1 MKERVISVT
10 ERGDSL
16 IERYSSNVFDDT
28 AMRKYLPG
36 DTYKQ
41 LRKTIND
48 GRTLDPAI
56 ADAVANGMKRW
67 ALDKGATHFTHW
79 FQPMTGYTAEKHDSF
94 INPQGDG
101 TIIMSFSGKE
111 LVRGEADASSFPSG
125 GMRATFEARGYTAW
139 DCTSPAFVK
148 DGTLC
153 VPTCFCSFNGD
164 ILDKKTPLLR
174 SMEALSAQSV
184 RVLRCFGDQDTRRVV
199 AMTGAEQEYFLVSK
213 ELYQQRHDLM
223 LCGRT
228 LFGAKPAKGQELYDH
243 YYGSIKEN
251 VAKYMREVDE
261 ELWSLGV
268 PSKTEHN
275 EVAPAQHELAP
286 VFNTV
291 NIATDNNQL
300 IMETLKKVALRNNLV
315 CLLHEKPFAGVN
327 GSGKHNNWSINA
339 DGTRNLLKQ
348 GKTPEN
354 NAQFLLFLSAFIW
367 AVDEYADLLR
377 MTIASPGNDH
387 RLGGHEAP
395 PCIVSVFLGDLLT
408 DILQEIETG
417 GESTFRQGGSLQIGV
432 SSMPVL
438 PQDVSDR
445 NRTSPMAYTGNKFE
459 FRMLGS
465 SMSIADCNTVTNLIM
480 TDILSRIADRLE
492 KCGDINAEVRDIIRD
507 IMRDHKRVIFNGN
520 NYSREWIEEAAR
532 RGLPNIDNSVDAF
545 DAAITP
551 KTVDLFERFGV
562 LSRRELEARY
572 GIYHDNYVSTV
583 NIEALTMI
591 EMAKRQILPAIV
603 KYTRFVADSFNS
615 LHQTGLALDV
625 SVESGILKD
634 VTAAGAQFKANLS
647 KLEKLVE
654 KAHTE
659 TFDSVKARSVF
670 YRDKILPAMNAL
682 RETSDKLE
690 TLLGDEYWPLPTY
703 TDLLFNE

>member
-1 MKERVISVT
+1 MRDISVFSVT
-10 ERGDSL
+10 EN
-16 IERYSSNVFDDT
+16 YAVNVFDDD

-41 LRKTIND
+41 LRKTINE
-48 GRTLDPAI
+48 GRNLDPAI
-56 ADAVANGMKRW
+56 SDAVANGMKSW

-79 FQPMTGYTAEKHDSF
+79 FQPLTGYTAEKHDSF
-94 INPQGDG
+94 INPQKDG
-101 TIIMSFSGKE
+101 TVIMSFSGKE

-153 VPTCFCSFNGD
+153 IPTCFCSFNGD
-164 ILDKKTPLLR
+164 ILDKKPPLLR
-174 SMEALSAQSV
+174 SMEALSREAV
-184 RVLRCFGDQDTRRVV
+184 RILRCFGDKEAKRVIS
-199 AMTGAEQEYFLVSK
+199 MSGAEQEYFLISR
-213 ELYQQRHDLM
+213 ELFSRRHDLM

-228 LFGAKPAKGQELYDH
+228 LFGARPPKGQELYDH

-251 VAKYMREVDE
+251 VSEYMRQVDK

-286 VFNTV
+286 VFNTS
-291 NIATDNNQL
+291 NIACDNNQL
-300 IMETLKKVALRNNLV
+300 IMETLKKVALRNDMV

-327 GSGKHNNWSINA
+327 GSGKHNNWSMTT
-339 DGTRNLLKQ
+339 DGARNLLKQ
-348 GKTPEN
+348 GKTPES

-367 AVDEYADLLR
+367 AVDDYADLLR

-408 DILQEIETG
+408 DILHEIETG
-417 GESTFRQGGSLQIGV
+417 GESNFRQGGSLKIGL
-432 SSMPVL
+432 SSMPTL

-465 SMSIADCNTVTNLIM
+465 SMSIADCNTVMNLM
-480 TDILSRIADRLE
+480 MCDVLSKIADRLE
-492 KCGDINAEVRDIIRD
+492 KCSDINAEVRDIIKD
-507 IMRDHKRVIFNGN
+507 IMREHKRVIFNGN
-520 NYSREWIEEAAR
+520 NYSREWVEEAER
-532 RGLPNIDNSVDAF
+532 RGLPNITNSVDAF
-545 DAAITP
+545 DAAIAE
-551 KTVDLFERFGV
+551 KNIALFERFGV
-562 LSRRELEARY
+562 LTERELKARY
-572 GIYHDNYVSTV
+572 GIYHDNYVNTL

-591 EMAKRQILPAIV
+591 EMSKRQILPAIIS
-603 KYTRFVADSFNS
+603 YTSFLSSSLNS
-615 LHQTGLALDV
+615 LKETGLALDV
-625 SVESGILKD
+625 SLQAGMLKD
-634 VTAAGAQFKANLS
+634 VTAAGVQFRANLS
-647 KLEKLVE
+647 KLEKLVDKVKCE
-654 KAHTE
+654 SFE
-659 TFDSVKARSVF
+659 SIKARSVF
-670 YRDKILPAMNAL
+670 YRDKIVPAMEAL
-682 RETSDKLE
+682 RETADKLE
-690 TLLGDEYWPLPTY
+690 NLLGDKNWPIPTY
-703 TDLLFNE
+703 TDLMFGE

>member
-1 MKERVISVT
+1 MHENNVFSVT
-10 ERGDSL
+10 EN
-16 IERYSSNVFDDT
+16 YAVNVFDDD

-41 LRKTIND
+41 LRKTINE
-48 GRTLDPAI
+48 GRNLDPAI
-56 ADAVANGMKRW
+56 SDAVANGMKSW

-79 FQPMTGYTAEKHDSF
+79 FQPLTGYTAEKHDSF
-94 INPQGDG
+94 INPQKDG
-101 TIIMSFSGKE
+101 TVIMSFSGKE

-153 VPTCFCSFNGD
+153 IPTCFCSFNGD

-174 SMEALSAQSV
+174 SMEALSREAV
-184 RVLRCFGDQDTRRVV
+184 RILRCFGDKEAKRVIS
-199 AMTGAEQEYFLVSK
+199 MSGAEQEYFLISR
-213 ELYQQRHDLM
+213 ELFSRRHDLM

-228 LFGAKPAKGQELYDH
+228 LFGARPPKGQELYDH

-251 VAKYMREVDE
+251 VSEYMRQVDK

-286 VFNTV
+286 VFNTS
-291 NIATDNNQL
+291 NIACDNNQL
-300 IMETLKKVALRNNLV
+300 IMETLKKVALRNDMV

-327 GSGKHNNWSINA
+327 GSGKHNNWSLNI
-339 DGTRNLLKQ
+339 DGARNLLKQ
-348 GKTPEN
+348 GKTPES

-367 AVDEYADLLR
+367 AVDDYADLLR

-408 DILQEIETG
+408 DILHEIETG
-417 GESTFRQGGSLQIGV
+417 GESNFREGGSLKIGL
-432 SSMPVL
+432 SSMPTL

-465 SMSIADCNTVTNLIM
+465 SMSIADCNTVINLM
-480 TDILSRIADRLE
+480 MCDVLSKIADRLE
-492 KCGDINAEVRDIIRD
+492 KCSDINAEVRDIIKD
-507 IMRDHKRVIFNGN
+507 IMREHKRVIFNGN
-520 NYSREWIEEAAR
+520 NYSREWVEEAER
-532 RGLPNIDNSVDAF
+532 RGLPNITNSVDAF
-545 DAAITP
+545 DAAIAE
-551 KTVDLFERFGV
+551 KNIALFERFGV
-562 LSRRELEARY
+562 LTERELKARY
-572 GIYHDNYVSTV
+572 GIYHDNYVNTL

-591 EMAKRQILPAIV
+591 EMSKRQILPAIIS
-603 KYTRFVADSFNS
+603 YTNFLSSSLNS
-615 LHQTGLALDV
+615 LKETGLALDV
-625 SVESGILKD
+625 SLQAGMLKD
-634 VTAAGAQFKANLS
+634 VTAAGVQFRANLS
-647 KLEKLVE
+647 KLEKLVDKVKCE
-654 KAHTE
+654 SFE
-659 TFDSVKARSVF
+659 SIKARSVF
-670 YRDKILPAMNAL
+670 YRDKIVPAMEAL
-682 RETSDKLE
+682 RETADRLE
-690 TLLGDEYWPLPTY
+690 NLLGDKNWPIPTY
-703 TDLLFNE
+703 TDLMFGE

>member
-1 MKERVISVT
+1 MRDISVFSVT
-10 ERGDSL
+10 EN
-16 IERYSSNVFDDT
+16 YAVNVFDDD

-41 LRKTIND
+41 LRKTINE
-48 GRTLDPAI
+48 GRNLDPAI
-56 ADAVANGMKRW
+56 SDAVANGMKSW

-79 FQPMTGYTAEKHDSF
+79 FQPLTGYTAEKHDSF
-94 INPQGDG
+94 INPQKDG
-101 TIIMSFSGKE
+101 TVIMSFSGKE

-153 VPTCFCSFNGD
+153 IPTCFCSFNGD
-164 ILDKKTPLLR
+164 ILDKKPPLLR
-174 SMEALSAQSV
+174 SMEALSREAV
-184 RVLRCFGDQDTRRVV
+184 RILRCFGDKEAKRVIS
-199 AMTGAEQEYFLVSK
+199 MSGAEQEYFLISR
-213 ELYQQRHDLM
+213 ELFSRRHDLM

-228 LFGAKPAKGQELYDH
+228 LFGARPPKGQELYDH

-251 VAKYMREVDE
+251 VSEYMRQVDK

-286 VFNTV
+286 VFNTS
-291 NIATDNNQL
+291 NIACDNNQL
-300 IMETLKKVALRNNLV
+300 IMETLKKVALRNDMV

-327 GSGKHNNWSINA
+327 GSGKHNNWSLNI
-339 DGTRNLLKQ
+339 DGARNLLKQ
-348 GKTPEN
+348 GKTPES

-367 AVDEYADLLR
+367 AVDDYADLLR

-408 DILQEIETG
+408 DILHEIETG
-417 GESTFRQGGSLQIGV
+417 GESNFRQGGSLKIGL
-432 SSMPVL
+432 SSMPTL

-465 SMSIADCNTVTNLIM
+465 SMSIADCNTVMNLM
-480 TDILSRIADRLE
+480 MCDVLSKIADRLE
-492 KCGDINAEVRDIIRD
+492 KCSDINAEVRDIIKD
-507 IMRDHKRVIFNGN
+507 IMREHKRVIFNGN
-520 NYSREWIEEAAR
+520 NYSREWVEEAER
-532 RGLPNIDNSVDAF
+532 RGLPNITNSVDAF
-545 DAAITP
+545 DAAIAE
-551 KTVDLFERFGV
+551 KNIALFERFGV
-562 LSRRELEARY
+562 LTERELKARY
-572 GIYHDNYVSTV
+572 GIYHDNYVNTL

-591 EMAKRQILPAIV
+591 EMSKRQILPAIIS
-603 KYTRFVADSFNS
+603 YTSFLSSSLNS
-615 LHQTGLALDV
+615 LKETGLALDV
-625 SVESGILKD
+625 SLQAGMLKD
-634 VTAAGAQFKANLS
+634 VTAAGVQFRANLS
-647 KLEKLVE
+647 KLEKLVDKVKCE
-654 KAHTE
+654 SFE
-659 TFDSVKARSVF
+659 SIKARSVF
-670 YRDKILPAMNAL
+670 YRDKIVPAMEAL
-682 RETSDKLE
+682 RETADKLE
-690 TLLGDEYWPLPTY
+690 NLLGDKNWPIPTY
-703 TDLLFNE
+703 TDLMFGE

>member
-1 MKERVISVT
+1 MRDISVFSVT
-10 ERGDSL
+10 EN
-16 IERYSSNVFDDT
+16 YAVNVFDDD

-41 LRKTIND
+41 LRKTINE
-48 GRTLDPAI
+48 GRNLDPAI
-56 ADAVANGMKRW
+56 SDAVANGMKSW

-79 FQPMTGYTAEKHDSF
+79 FQPLTGYTAEKHDSF
-94 INPQGDG
+94 INPQKDG
-101 TIIMSFSGKE
+101 TVIMSFSGKE

-153 VPTCFCSFNGD
+153 IPTCFCSFNGD

-174 SMEALSAQSV
+174 SMEALSREAV
-184 RVLRCFGDQDTRRVV
+184 RILRCFGDKEAKRVIS
-199 AMTGAEQEYFLVSK
+199 MSGAEQEYFLISR
-213 ELYQQRHDLM
+213 ELFSRRHDLM

-228 LFGAKPAKGQELYDH
+228 LFGARPPKGQELYDH

-251 VAKYMREVDE
+251 VSEYMRQVDK

-286 VFNTV
+286 VFNTS
-291 NIATDNNQL
+291 NIACDNNQL
-300 IMETLKKVALRNNLV
+300 IMETLKKVALRNDMV

-327 GSGKHNNWSINA
+327 GSGKHNNWSLNI
-339 DGTRNLLKQ
+339 DGARNLLKQ
-348 GKTPEN
+348 GKTPES

-367 AVDEYADLLR
+367 AVDDYADLLR

-408 DILQEIETG
+408 DILHEIETG
-417 GESTFRQGGSLQIGV
+417 GESNFREGGSLKIGL
-432 SSMPVL
+432 SSMPTL

-465 SMSIADCNTVTNLIM
+465 SMSIADCNTVMNLM
-480 TDILSRIADRLE
+480 MCDVLSKIADRLE
-492 KCGDINAEVRDIIRD
+492 KCSDINAEVRDIIKD
-507 IMRDHKRVIFNGN
+507 IMREHKRVIFNGN
-520 NYSREWIEEAAR
+520 NYSREWVEEAER
-532 RGLPNIDNSVDAF
+532 RGLPNITNSVDAF
-545 DAAITP
+545 DAAIAE
-551 KTVDLFERFGV
+551 KNIALFERFGV
-562 LSRRELEARY
+562 LTERELKARY
-572 GIYHDNYVSTV
+572 GIYHDNYVNTL

-591 EMAKRQILPAIV
+591 EMSKRQILPAIIS
-603 KYTRFVADSFNS
+603 YTSFLSSSLNS
-615 LHQTGLALDV
+615 LKETGLALDV
-625 SVESGILKD
+625 SLQAGMLKD
-634 VTAAGAQFKANLS
+634 VTAAGVQFRANLS
-647 KLEKLVE
+647 KLEKLVDKVKCE
-654 KAHTE
+654 SFE
-659 TFDSVKARSVF
+659 SIKARSVF
-670 YRDKILPAMNAL
+670 YRDKIVPAMEAL
-682 RETSDKLE
+682 RETADRLE
-690 TLLGDEYWPLPTY
+690 NLLGDKNWPIPTY
-703 TDLLFNE
+703 TDLMFGE

>member
-1 MKERVISVT
+1 MRDINVFSVT
-10 ERGDSL
+10 EN
-16 IERYSSNVFDDT
+16 YAVNVFDDD

-41 LRKTIND
+41 LRKTINE
-48 GRTLDPAI
+48 GRNLDPAI
-56 ADAVANGMKRW
+56 SDAVANGMKSW

-79 FQPMTGYTAEKHDSF
+79 FQPLTGYTAEKHDSF
-94 INPQGDG
+94 INPQKDG
-101 TIIMSFSGKE
+101 TVIMSFSGKE

-153 VPTCFCSFNGD
+153 IPTCFCSFNGD

-174 SMEALSAQSV
+174 SMEALSREAV
-184 RVLRCFGDQDTRRVV
+184 RILRCFGDKEAKRVIS
-199 AMTGAEQEYFLVSK
+199 MSGAEQEYFLISR
-213 ELYQQRHDLM
+213 ELFSRRHDLM

-228 LFGAKPAKGQELYDH
+228 LFGARPPKGQELYDH

-251 VAKYMREVDE
+251 VSEYMRQVDK

-286 VFNTV
+286 VFNTS
-291 NIATDNNQL
+291 NIACDNNQL
-300 IMETLKKVALRNNLV
+300 IMETLKKVALRNDMV

-327 GSGKHNNWSINA
+327 GSGKHNNWSLNI
-339 DGTRNLLKQ
+339 DGARNLLKQ
-348 GKTPEN
+348 GKTPES

-367 AVDEYADLLR
+367 AVDDYTDLLR

-408 DILQEIETG
+408 DILHEIETG
-417 GESTFRQGGSLQIGV
+417 GESNFRQGGSLKIGL
-432 SSMPVL
+432 SSMPTL

-465 SMSIADCNTVTNLIM
+465 SMSIADCNTVMNLM
-480 TDILSRIADRLE
+480 MCDVLSKIADRLE
-492 KCGDINAEVRDIIRD
+492 KCSDINAEVRDIIKD
-507 IMRDHKRVIFNGN
+507 IMREHKRVIFNGN
-520 NYSREWIEEAAR
+520 NYSREWVEEAER
-532 RGLPNIDNSVDAF
+532 RGLPNITNSVDAF
-545 DAAITP
+545 DAAIAE
-551 KTVDLFERFGV
+551 KNIALFERFGV
-562 LSRRELEARY
+562 LTERELKARY
-572 GIYHDNYVSTV
+572 GIYHDNYVNTL

-591 EMAKRQILPAIV
+591 EMSKRQILPAIIS
-603 KYTRFVADSFNS
+603 YTNFLSSSLNS
-615 LHQTGLALDV
+615 LKETGLALDV
-625 SVESGILKD
+625 SLQAGMLKD
-634 VTAAGAQFKANLS
+634 VTAAGVQFRANLS
-647 KLEKLVE
+647 KLEKLVDKVKCE
-654 KAHTE
+654 SFE
-659 TFDSVKARSVF
+659 SIKARSVF
-670 YRDKILPAMNAL
+670 YRDKIVPAMEAL
-682 RETSDKLE
+682 RETADRLE
-690 TLLGDEYWPLPTY
+690 NLLGDKNWPIPTY
-703 TDLLFNE
+703 TDLMFGE

>member
-1 MKERVISVT
+1 MRDNSVFSVT
-10 ERGDSL
+10 EN
-16 IERYSSNVFDDT
+16 YAVNVFDDD

-41 LRKTIND
+41 LRKTINE
-48 GRTLDPAI
+48 GRNLDPAI
-56 ADAVANGMKRW
+56 SDAVANGMKSW

-79 FQPMTGYTAEKHDSF
+79 FQPLTGYTAEKHDSF
-94 INPQGDG
+94 INPQKDG
-101 TIIMSFSGKE
+101 TVIMSFSGKE

-153 VPTCFCSFNGD
+153 IPTCFCSFNGD

-174 SMEALSAQSV
+174 SMEALSREAV
-184 RVLRCFGDQDTRRVV
+184 RILRCFGDKEAKRVIS
-199 AMTGAEQEYFLVSK
+199 MSGAEQEYFLISR
-213 ELYQQRHDLM
+213 ELFSRRHDLM

-228 LFGAKPAKGQELYDH
+228 LFGARPPKGQELYDH

-251 VAKYMREVDE
+251 VSEYMRQVDK

-286 VFNTV
+286 VFNTS
-291 NIATDNNQL
+291 NIACDNNQL
-300 IMETLKKVALRNNLV
+300 IMETLKKVALRNDMV

-327 GSGKHNNWSINA
+327 GSGKHNNWSLNV
-339 DGTRNLLKQ
+339 DGARNLLKQ
-348 GKTPEN
+348 GKTPES

-367 AVDEYADLLR
+367 AVDDYADLLR

-408 DILQEIETG
+408 DILHEIETG
-417 GESTFRQGGSLQIGV
+417 GESNFRQGGSLKIGL
-432 SSMPVL
+432 SSMPTL

-465 SMSIADCNTVTNLIM
+465 SMSIADCNTVMNLM
-480 TDILSRIADRLE
+480 MCDVLSKIADRLE
-492 KCGDINAEVRDIIRD
+492 KCSDINAEVRDIIKD
-507 IMRDHKRVIFNGN
+507 IMREHKRVIFNGN
-520 NYSREWIEEAAR
+520 NYSREWVEEAER
-532 RGLPNIDNSVDAF
+532 RGLPNITNSVDAF
-545 DAAITP
+545 DAAIAE
-551 KTVDLFERFGV
+551 KNIALFERFGV
-562 LSRRELEARY
+562 LTERELKARY
-572 GIYHDNYVSTV
+572 GIYHDNYVNTL

-591 EMAKRQILPAIV
+591 EMSKRQILPAIIS
-603 KYTRFVADSFNS
+603 YTSFLSSSLNS
-615 LHQTGLALDV
+615 LKETGLALDV
-625 SVESGILKD
+625 SLQAGMLKD
-634 VTAAGAQFKANLS
+634 VTAAGVQFRANLS
-647 KLEKLVE
+647 KLEKLVDKVKCE
-654 KAHTE
+654 SFE
-659 TFDSVKARSVF
+659 SIKARSVF
-670 YRDKILPAMNAL
+670 YRDKIVPAMEAL
-682 RETSDKLE
+682 RETADRLE
-690 TLLGDEYWPLPTY
+690 NLLGDKNWPIPTY
-703 TDLLFNE
+703 TDLMFGE

>member
-1 MKERVISVT
+1 MHENNVFSVIENYAV
-10 ERGDSL
+10 
-16 IERYSSNVFDDT
+16 NVFDDD

-41 LRKTIND
+41 LRKTINE
-48 GRTLDPAI
+48 GRNLDPAI
-56 ADAVANGMKRW
+56 SDAVANGMKSW

-79 FQPMTGYTAEKHDSF
+79 FQPLTGYTAEKHDSF
-94 INPQGDG
+94 INPQKDG
-101 TIIMSFSGKE
+101 TVIMSFSGKE

-153 VPTCFCSFNGD
+153 IPTCFCSFNGD

-174 SMEALSAQSV
+174 SMEALSREAV
-184 RVLRCFGDQDTRRVV
+184 RILRCFGDKEAKRVIS
-199 AMTGAEQEYFLVSK
+199 MSGAEQEYFLISR
-213 ELYQQRHDLM
+213 ELFSRRHDLM

-228 LFGAKPAKGQELYDH
+228 LFGARPPKGQELYDH

-251 VAKYMREVDE
+251 VSEYMRQVDK

-286 VFNTV
+286 VFNTS
-291 NIATDNNQL
+291 NIACDNNQL
-300 IMETLKKVALRNNLV
+300 IMETLKKVALRNDMV

-327 GSGKHNNWSINA
+327 GSGKHNNWSLNI
-339 DGTRNLLKQ
+339 DGARNLLKQ
-348 GKTPEN
+348 RKTPES

-367 AVDEYADLLR
+367 AVDDYADLLR

-408 DILQEIETG
+408 DILHEIETG
-417 GESTFRQGGSLQIGV
+417 GESNFRQGGSLKIGL
-432 SSMPVL
+432 SSMPTL

-465 SMSIADCNTVTNLIM
+465 SMSIADCNTVMNLM
-480 TDILSRIADRLE
+480 MCDVLSKIADRLE
-492 KCGDINAEVRDIIRD
+492 KCSDINAEVRDIIKD
-507 IMRDHKRVIFNGN
+507 IMREHKRVIFNGN
-520 NYSREWIEEAAR
+520 NYSREWVEEAER
-532 RGLPNIDNSVDAF
+532 RGLPNITNSVDAF
-545 DAAITP
+545 DAAIAE
-551 KTVDLFERFGV
+551 KNIALFERFGV
-562 LSRRELEARY
+562 LTERELKARY
-572 GIYHDNYVSTV
+572 GIYHDNYVNTL

-591 EMAKRQILPAIV
+591 EMSKRQILPAIIS
-603 KYTRFVADSFNS
+603 YTNFLSSSLNS
-615 LHQTGLALDV
+615 LKETGLALDV
-625 SVESGILKD
+625 SLQAGMLKD
-634 VTAAGAQFKANLS
+634 VTAAGVQFRANLS
-647 KLEKLVE
+647 KLEKLVDKVKCE
-654 KAHTE
+654 SFE
-659 TFDSVKARSVF
+659 SIKARSVF
-670 YRDKILPAMNAL
+670 YRDKIVPAMEAL
-682 RETSDKLE
+682 RETADRLE
-690 TLLGDEYWPLPTY
+690 NLLGDKNWPIPTY
-703 TDLLFNE
+703 TDLMFGE